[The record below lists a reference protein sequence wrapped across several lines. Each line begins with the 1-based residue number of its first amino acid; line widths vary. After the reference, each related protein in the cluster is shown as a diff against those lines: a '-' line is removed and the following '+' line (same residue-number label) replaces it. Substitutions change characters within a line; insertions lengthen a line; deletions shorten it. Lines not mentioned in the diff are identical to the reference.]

1 LAPHNN
7 SYFAVTT
14 EEIREQL
21 KQVRYPGFSRD
32 IVSFGLVKSA
42 DFADGTARVAL
53 ALATND
59 PKVPLQ
65 VKGDI
70 ERRLRGLPGVTAV
83 VVELAVSAVKPVA
96 GSGAAGGATG
106 PAGAAPKRIA
116 RAIAIASGKGGVGK
130 STFSV
135 NLACAAAQVLAAQ
148 GRPGRVGLMDCDI
161 YGPSIPLMIGLQ
173 GRPEVR
179 GEGAEACLVPM
190 ERHGVKVMS
199 MGFLIDDHTPVV
211 WRGPMVMKTIQQFVQ
226 NVTWGDLDL
235 LLVDLPPG
243 TGDAQLSLVQTLPL
257 DGAIIVT
264 TPQLAATQIARKGG
278 LMFQKVNVPI
288 LGVVENMSWFL
299 DPAGVRHALFGEG
312 GGIATAERLGT
323 QLLGQVPLV
332 PAIREGGD
340 RGLPLVVSDPD
351 SPAARTFRGIAE
363 VLLMPAAKSAA

>member
-1 LAPHNN
+1 
-7 SYFAVTT
+7 
-14 EEIREQL
+14 
-21 KQVRYPGFSRD
+21 
-32 IVSFGLVKSA
+32 
-42 DFADGTARVAL
+42 
-53 ALATND
+53 
-59 PKVPLQ
+59 
-65 VKGDI
+65 
-70 ERRLRGLPGVTAV
+70 
-83 VVELAVSAVKPVA
+83 
-96 GSGAAGGATG
+96 
-106 PAGAAPKRIA
+106 
-116 RAIAIASGKGGVGK
+116 
-130 STFSV
+130 
-135 NLACAAAQVLAAQ
+135 
-148 GRPGRVGLMDCDI
+148 
-161 YGPSIPLMIGLQ
+161 
-173 GRPEVR
+173 
-179 GEGAEACLVPM
+179 M

-288 LGVVENMSWFL
+288 LGVVENMSYFL
-299 DPAGVRHALFGEG
+299 DPAGLRHALFGEG

-340 RGLPLVVSDPD
+340 RGLPLAVSAPD
-351 SPAARTFRGIAE
+351 SPAAGIFRGIAE
-363 VLLMPAAKSAA
+363 VLLMPAAKAVS